1 MLLTSAEPGHSFS
14 NQNCITFQLSY
25 NSNLSLNAINHL
37 NGLSAHRVDV
47 PNVLLHSA
55 GCLFHSLSIW
65 IELTSSPSTYTN
77 KVSITVSSIF
87 QAISISQYFLKS
99 ITSQNEYSLDRAI
112 LDIQLLTILFVVSSL
127 NMVALYALQINHFSD
142 RAQSL
147 LVSVVHDLFSTLY
160 TKHIS
165 LTHSQTNQLFRNN
178 L

>member
-1 MLLTSAEPGHSFS
+1 MLLTSAEPIHSFS

-37 NGLSAHRVDV
+37 YGISAHRVDV
-47 PNVLLHSA
+47 HRVLPQRE
-55 GCLFHSLSIW
+55 GCLFHFLSIW

-77 KVSITVSSIF
+77 RVSIAVSSIF

-99 ITSQNEYSLDRAI
+99 ITSQNEYSLDKAI
-112 LDIQLLTILFVVSSL
+112 LDTQPLVVSSL
-127 NMVALYALQINHFSD
+127 NIIELYALQINHFSD
-142 RAQSL
+142 SAQSL

-160 TKHIS
+160 TRHIS